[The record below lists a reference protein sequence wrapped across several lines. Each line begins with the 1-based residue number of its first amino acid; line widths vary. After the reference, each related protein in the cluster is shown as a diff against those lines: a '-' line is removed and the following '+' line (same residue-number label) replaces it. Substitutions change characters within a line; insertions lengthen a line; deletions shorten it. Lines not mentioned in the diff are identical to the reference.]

1 MGPGVAGYLI
11 VIGAAFAVT
20 FVSMPFLRSLSL
32 RVGAVVQP
40 DARRVHKVPTPI
52 LGGAGILAGVLVGL
66 LAAWLSG
73 EFAPVF
79 RTIAPPLGVVLAATV
94 IWGVGQIDDLR
105 ELSPPAKL
113 AGIVLAGSILSI
125 AGVSIIFFRIPF
137 FGLYAL
143 SPDLSALITVVWVA
157 GMVNAINLIDGL
169 DGLAAGIVAIASG
182 ALFLFA
188 DRLGDPSV
196 AQLPADNA
204 APLIARINI
213 RNVRHRSHGV
223 FDVLG
228 PGSDSGA
235 KDAGVASKHEWIHRP
250 GRRGHIAHCIGLV
263 CYLQVDGRIPGVG
276 NGRAGGHGDRQQPPQ
291 HAAEP
296 DLAGELRV
304 GRVAGVDANVD
315 VVTGDA
321 GAAGDQLQVRRC
333 RAEIDQM
340 AVEHGV
346 REVTVRTVLAP
357 ASRACS
363 TRASI
368 TASVC
373 TGAFLLA
380 QAGLV
385 HAATVPFDPQ
395 AALEP
400 PQWVTD
406 GVPGQDWDSAEWE
419 DLRARNA
426 REFDRYLRGFDA
438 TLVEY
443 LGRGQ
448 G

>member
-169 DGLAAGIVAIASG
+169 DGLAAGIVAIAAFSFLLYGEVLDDLG
-182 ALFLFA
+182 AIDQANIGPLVA
-188 DRLGDPSV
+188 AAVVGACLGY
-196 AQLPADNA
+196 LPWNFH
-204 APLIARINI
+204 PARI
-213 RNVRHRSHGV
+213 
-223 FDVLG
+223 FM
-228 PGSDSGA
+228 
-235 KDAGVASKHEWIHRP
+235 
-250 GRRGHIAHCIGLV
+250 
-263 CYLQVDGRIPGVG
+263 
-276 NGRAGGHGDRQQPPQ
+276 
-291 HAAEP
+291 
-296 DLAGELRV
+296 
-304 GRVAGVDANVD
+304 
-315 VVTGDA
+315 GDA
-321 GAAGDQLQVRRC
+321 GALVLGLLMAAITIGIGGIDTRRLTRAIRQQFPQVRVSGFVQPPER
-333 RAEIDQM
+333 RPRDPFVAE
-340 AVEHGV
+340 
-346 REVTVRTVLAP
+346 
-357 ASRACS
+357 
-363 TRASI
+363 SI
-368 TASVC
+368 H
-373 TGAFLLA
+373 
-380 QAGLV
+380 
-385 HAATVPFDPQ
+385 HAARP
-395 AALEP
+395 
-400 PQWVTD
+400 
-406 GVPGQDWDSAEWE
+406 
-419 DLRARNA
+419 
-426 REFDRYLRGFDA
+426 
-438 TLVEY
+438 
-443 LGRGQ
+443 
-448 G
+448 